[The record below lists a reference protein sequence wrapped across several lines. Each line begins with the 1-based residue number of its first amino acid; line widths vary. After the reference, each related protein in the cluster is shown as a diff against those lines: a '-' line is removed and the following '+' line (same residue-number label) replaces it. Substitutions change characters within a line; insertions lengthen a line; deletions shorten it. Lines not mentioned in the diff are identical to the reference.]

1 VSALLS
7 LVDVTRR
14 FGGVAALDTVSFDVA
29 EGEVV
34 GLIGPN
40 GAGKT
45 TLLNCISG
53 VHRPDRGNILFEGR
67 DICRL
72 SPHHIARRGIGRTF
86 QVVKPFPSMTVR
98 ENTAL
103 GALYGSGTA
112 RPRVAE
118 AFIRADAVLEAV
130 GLGGRGATPVTS
142 LTIPERK
149 RLEVAR
155 ALAMRPRLLLLDEV
169 MAGLNAVEVE
179 AALEVVRGIN
189 AGGTTIVL
197 IEHVMQVIVG
207 VCDRAVV
214 LHRGS
219 VLAEGGPQDVLR
231 DPRVMEAYLGRRY
244 AEQAAAGT
252 GPSAAGDG

>member
-1 VSALLS
+1 MTALLS
-7 LVDVTRR
+7 LVEVTRR

-29 EGEVV
+29 EGEIV

-53 VHRPDRGNILFEGR
+53 VHRPDRGSIRFEGR
-67 DICRL
+67 DIVGL
-72 SPHHIARRGIGRTF
+72 SPHRIARRGIGRTF
-86 QVVKPFPSMTVR
+86 QVVKPFVSMTAR

-103 GALYGSGTA
+103 GALYGSGNS

-118 AFIRADAVLEAV
+118 AFSRADAVLEAV
-130 GLGGRGATPVTS
+130 GLGARSLTPVTG

-179 AALEVVRGIN
+179 AALQVVRRIN
-189 AGGTTIVL
+189 SGGTTIVL

-214 LHRGS
+214 LHRGR
-219 VLAEGGPQDVLR
+219 VLAEGGPHEVLR
-231 DPRVMEAYLGRRY
+231 DPGVMEAYLGRRY
-244 AEQAAAGT
+244 AEHA
-252 GPSAAGDG
+252 AAGDG